1 MFFDPDTNTYSSFN
15 ELESH
20 MEDFMLI
27 IIMLL
32 KSDEGFE
39 QEKNMRWIFLQNP
52 MQIDLVQ
59 YKVLHMTF

>member
-15 ELESH
+15 ELKSH

-39 QEKNMRWIFLQNP
+39 QEKNMRWIFVQNP